1 MTQIKAA
8 DNGRKMQLSASDI
21 DEIRKSFMMVSADQ
35 AHAGEL
41 FYKKLFEIAPE
52 TRDLFVNDMGE
63 QAKKLM
69 NTLSVVVSQLQ
80 TWPDLAPLLEDL
92 ALRHVAYGVKPEH
105 YQSVGVALLAMMSE
119 MLGEDFTD
127 GMREAWLTAYS
138 GITDHMIDAA
148 YREDR
153 I

>member
-1 MTQIKAA
+1 MTQINAA
-8 DNGRKMQLSASDI
+8 QEGGKMQLSASDI
-21 DEIRKSFMMVSADQ
+21 DAIRKSFMMVSEDQ
-35 AHAGEL
+35 AHAGEI

-92 ALRHVAYGVKPEH
+92 AFRHVAYGVRPEH
-105 YQSVGVALLAMMSE
+105 YKSVGTALLAMMSE

-127 GMREAWLTAYS
+127 TMRDAWVTAYG
-138 GITDHMIDAA
+138 GITRHMIDAA